1 MVHGGG
7 GGGRDRNGMERKQL
21 IVDVLVLPLLP
32 KQKKTMTMMITLNNL
47 AVSVE
52 WRCTLQGSINDNNNK
67 DGPDGI

>member
-1 MVHGGG
+1 
-7 GGGRDRNGMERKQL
+7 MERKQL

-52 WRCTLQGSINDNNNK
+52 WRCTLQGSINDNNNNK
-67 DGPDGI
+67 DGLDGF